1 MKKHNR
7 IYSNTVIEKFLS
19 DLENDTLSVTIENS
33 SVSHDNVGNEVD
45 SIVFGYGFVDFGK
58 ESIIYSSK
66 LKKRIIVWKEILDF
80 EEDILVKVLA
90 YLIEIYVSIDEEK
103 IFLNYSKL
111 SEGLKKNK
119 IFEYKMLTDFSD
131 GNLPSIGGFRKSIL
145 DKWCYYLDFASA
157 DLISSYVT
165 GKKYL
170 YSRRSKFLKLL
181 LKINNSSILE
191 MVDNKRE
198 NNLQFIYNMIPEE
211 YCKKIS
217 LFSIVLENTTNQTRR
232 LLTRFELEI
241 EIYRYISYLFYMKK
255 FEKFK
260 YDEVEDIISK
270 LLKQSYTLYNPDIKL
285 DCGII

>member
-1 MKKHNR
+1 
-7 IYSNTVIEKFLS
+7 
-19 DLENDTLSVTIENS
+19 
-33 SVSHDNVGNEVD
+33 
-45 SIVFGYGFVDFGK
+45 
-58 ESIIYSSK
+58 
-66 LKKRIIVWKEILDF
+66 
-80 EEDILVKVLA
+80 
-90 YLIEIYVSIDEEK
+90 
-103 IFLNYSKL
+103 
-111 SEGLKKNK
+111 
-119 IFEYKMLTDFSD
+119 MLTDFSD